1 MDIQE
6 IAVKLLEQETSQ
18 EIMALKQMILRRI
31 AQESDIR
38 PSRIPAPRNITEIGG
53 YFNLLMKLDKL
64 EQKRLLEKQ
73 RLKTEFQSL
82 LEQTLI
88 SILGLPMQT
97 STEYCPETR

>member
-53 YFNLLMKLDKL
+53 YFNLLMKLIKL
-64 EQKRLLEKQ
+64 
-73 RLKTEFQSL
+73 LKYQ
-82 LEQTLI
+82 
-88 SILGLPMQT
+88 MV
-97 STEYCPETR
+97 